1 MSNNISSVMDPVA
14 NEPPILCEK
23 LSGTAAQVKD
33 KVSDLGRAAAD
44 KIDENREVAASGL
57 DKFLL

>member
-1 MSNNISSVMDPVA
+1 MDPVA